1 MYYVFFLYIY
11 TQMVQEKTRNRQA
24 HHNLSIKIVKQIP
37 SSSKIAAISIQYTYK
52 KKRVRRT
59 SPVELP
65 MNVFEKLPNGCGSIK
80 KNFLEK
86 YPVQLKWINKFNGL
100 KNDLEVRMKEGI
112 IDYEYA
118 FKMLRNDYETQI
130 IIDRCIEVHPN
141 NSESQEIFV
150 VAKTIDG
157 DELNLIFNPEDWIDT
172 FKPTTFKIVKDQYI
186 KYLIDKE

>member
-1 MYYVFFLYIY
+1 
-11 TQMVQEKTRNRQA
+11 MVQEKTRNRQA

-100 KNDLEVRMKEGI
+100 KNDLEVRMKEGV
-112 IDYEYA
+112 IDYEHA